1 MYQCAECTK
10 VLVAVKERDEEW
22 CEREFKIPRCY
33 VPGNCFWWHEDNLKK
48 LACSFVIFFLSSGKV
63 SYIRIVVLPIC
74 KIDNLLPN
82 HLTMRS
88 SDLGKLAFI
97 TWGSTPNSCL
107 KSKLILISVLDGG
120 TGPGWMP
127 FAFLLFKNIISQP
140 LRITFYL
147 GIMPPI

>member
-1 MYQCAECTK
+1 MARGQLEKAS
-10 VLVAVKERDEEW
+10 VLVRN
-22 CEREFKIPRCY
+22 F
-33 VPGNCFWWHEDNLKK
+33 L
-48 LACSFVIFFLSSGKV
+48 FLSSGKV

-120 TGPGWMP
+120 TGPG
-127 FAFLLFKNIISQP
+127 
-140 LRITFYL
+140 
-147 GIMPPI
+147 